1 MALASMTGYARA
13 AGDHAGRSFVW
24 EARSVN
30 GKGLDIRLRLPPGW
44 EVLDQ
49 PVREAVAA
57 RFKRGSISLGLQL
70 DRRNAAG
77 GLQVNE
83 DLLDA
88 LCDLCRAR
96 GAEPD
101 IPQLLTVRGV
111 LQEASEDLPDPH
123 AEPELRATVLEVLG
137 DALDQLADM
146 RLSEGQRIAVMLHD
160 RLGEIET
167 LTEEAVGT
175 AALRP
180 DAVRQRIEEQLA
192 ALLQARAPV
201 AEDRLAA
208 ELAILAV
215 KADVREEVDRLGAHI
230 EAARALIEE
239 GGAVGRKLDFLS
251 QEFNRESNTLCSKS
265 GDVALTRIGLALKA
279 AVDQFREQIQNVE

>member
-13 AGDHAGRSFVW
+13 AGDQAGRSFVW

-30 GKGLDIRLRLPPGW
+30 GKGLDARLRLPPGW

-49 PVREAVAA
+49 PVREAIAA
-57 RFKRGSISLGLQL
+57 RFKRGNISLGLQL
-70 DRRNAAG
+70 ERRVGPAS
-77 GLQVNE
+77 LQVNE

-101 IPQLLTVRGV
+101 ISQLLQVRGV
-111 LQEASEDLPDPH
+111 LQDVSEDMPDPH
-123 AEPELRATVLEVLG
+123 AEPELRTAVLETVQ
-137 DALDQLADM
+137 DALDQLAEM
-146 RLSEGQRIAVMLHD
+146 RLAEGQRIAVMLHD

-180 DAVRQRIEEQLA
+180 DAVRIRMEEQLT

-201 AEDRLAA
+201 ADDRLAA
-208 ELAILAV
+208 ELAMLAV

-239 GGAVGRKLDFLS
+239 GGPVGRKLDFLS

-279 AVDQFREQIQNVE
+279 AVDQFREQVQNVE

>member
-30 GKGLDIRLRLPPGW
+30 GKGLDARLRLPPGW

-49 PVREAVAA
+49 PVREAIAA
-57 RFKRGSISLGLQL
+57 RFKRGNISLGLQL
-70 DRRNAAG
+70 EKRAGPAA
-77 GLQVNE
+77 LQVNE

-101 IPQLLTVRGV
+101 ISQLLQVRGV
-111 LQEASEDLPDPH
+111 LQDMGEDMPDPH
-123 AEPELRATVLEVLG
+123 AEPELRAAVLEAVT
-137 DALDQLADM
+137 DALDQLAEM
-146 RLSEGQRIAVMLHD
+146 RQAEGQRIAVMLHD

-180 DAVRQRIEEQLA
+180 DAVRTRMEEQLA

-201 AEDRLAA
+201 ADDRLAA
-208 ELAILAV
+208 ELAMLAV

-239 GGAVGRKLDFLS
+239 GGPVGRKLDFLS
-251 QEFNRESNTLCSKS
+251 QEFNREANTLCSKS

-279 AVDQFREQIQNVE
+279 AVDQFREQVQNVE

>member
-13 AGDHAGRSFVW
+13 AGDHAARSFVW

-30 GKGLDIRLRLPPGW
+30 GKGLDIRLRLPSGW

-49 PVREAVAA
+49 PVREAIAA

-70 DRRNAAG
+70 ERRSGPAS
-77 GLQVNE
+77 LSVNE
-83 DLLDA
+83 DFLDA

-96 GAEPD
+96 GDEPD
-101 IPQLLTVRGV
+101 ISQLLQVRGV
-111 LQEASEDLPDPH
+111 LQETAEDMPDLH
-123 AEPELRATVLEVLG
+123 AEPELRAAVLETLA

-146 RLSEGQRIAVMLHD
+146 RLAEGQRIAVMLHD

-180 DAVRQRIEEQLA
+180 DAVRTRMEEQLA

-201 AEDRLAA
+201 AEERLAA
-208 ELAILAV
+208 ELAMLAV

-239 GGAVGRKLDFLS
+239 GGPVGRKLDFLS

-279 AVDQFREQIQNVE
+279 AVDQFREQVQNVE

>member
-13 AGDHAGRSFVW
+13 AGDQAGRSFVW

-30 GKGLDIRLRLPPGW
+30 GKGLDARLRLPPGW

-49 PVREAVAA
+49 PVREAIAA
-57 RFKRGSISLGLQL
+57 RFKRGNISLGLQL
-70 DRRNAAG
+70 ERRVGPAS
-77 GLQVNE
+77 LQVNE

-101 IPQLLTVRGV
+101 ISQLLQVRGV
-111 LQEASEDLPDPH
+111 LQDVSEDMPDPH
-123 AEPELRATVLEVLG
+123 AEPELRTAVLETVQ
-137 DALDQLADM
+137 DALDQLAEM
-146 RLSEGQRIAVMLHD
+146 RLAEGQRIAVMLHD

-180 DAVRQRIEEQLA
+180 DAVRIRMEEQLT

-201 AEDRLAA
+201 ADDRLAA
-208 ELAILAV
+208 ELAMLAV
-215 KADVREEVDRLGAHI
+215 KADVREEVDRLSAHI

-239 GGAVGRKLDFLS
+239 GGPVGRKLDFLS

-279 AVDQFREQIQNVE
+279 AVDQFREQVQNVE